1 MPEKTG
7 YPKGKRQSSVIV
19 EVPKAASKTNV
30 KRKGV
35 RR

>member
-7 YPKGKRQSSVIV
+7 YPKGRKQLSVLV

-30 KRKGV
+30 KRKGI
-35 RR
+35 RK